1 MSNTNLHDS
10 IVSFLV
16 EKFPEINVDMT
27 TPIVNF
33 VKADSPGPLQFY
45 IDSFVSMLED
55 ALHVTM
61 PDNVFDDLVLAAP
74 SSQPITLGQAMPHLI
89 QMVQSEVVTVPE
101 TVADPVANFEDTQIE
116 LPVLELVLEQ
126 PAVTQE
132 QPALAAWPFPT
143 DSANEEI
150 DINLD
155 ENTNTTA
162 VEEGSIITPA
172 SAWPFP
178 IGEAPVYTLSNPV
191 EQTDPL
197 ASELVSEIKL
207 EESSVADTQA
217 GVATTPVE
225 IEVNA
230 HAINAAYHYAL
241 KYKLE
246 AVLSVLDTIFLE
258 INLPAKPTK
267 KRVKKALKSIQKGT
281 VAPFESVTRYTL
293 GEPSFDISPV
303 NYKATQAA
311 FKYALKYD
319 LEEVLEV
326 LDAIFTDLELS
337 KKKSRKVI
345 KKSLKA
351 LR

>member
-1 MSNTNLHDS
+1 MSNTNLHES

-16 EKFPEINVDMT
+16 EKFPEINVDIT

-33 VKADSPGPLQFY
+33 INADSPGPLQFY

-61 PDNVFDDLVLAAP
+61 PDSVFDDLVLAVPAN
-74 SSQPITLGQAMPHLI
+74 QPITLGQAMPHLM
-89 QMVQSEVVTVPE
+89 QMVQSEVVTVTEP
-101 TVADPVANFEDTQIE
+101 VADFADAQIE

-126 PAVTQE
+126 PVAVIE
-132 QPALAAWPFPT
+132 QTTEPVLAAWPFPT
-143 DSANEEI
+143 DSPEEEI

-155 ENTNTTA
+155 ENANASA
-162 VEEGSIITPA
+162 VEGISGLTPA

-178 IGEAPVYTLSNPV
+178 VGEIPVYTLSEPI

-197 ASELVSEIKL
+197 ASDLVSDIKL

-230 HAINAAYHYAL
+230 YAINSAYHYAL

-246 AVLSVLDTIFLE
+246 AVLNVLDAIFLE

-267 KRVKKALKSIQKGT
+267 KRVKKALKSIQNGT

-293 GEPSFDISPV
+293 GEPSFDTTPV
-303 NYKATQAA
+303 NYKATEAA

-319 LEEVLEV
+319 LEPVLEV

-337 KKKSRKVI
+337 KKKSRKVV